1 MSCDVYGT
9 NHTQEPK
16 EPKVCDWN
24 HLSLSVTVPAEIA
37 LRRDRGLESTQPH
50 FAAQTKTVKH
60 EGQNATKITSALADS
75 CIQFL
80 WPGMS
85 ILVKTLC

>member
-50 FAAQTKTVKH
+50 FAAQTKTVIH
-60 EGQNATKITSALADS
+60 EGQNATKITSGLADS
-75 CIQFL
+75 CIHFL
-80 WPGMS
+80 
-85 ILVKTLC
+85 